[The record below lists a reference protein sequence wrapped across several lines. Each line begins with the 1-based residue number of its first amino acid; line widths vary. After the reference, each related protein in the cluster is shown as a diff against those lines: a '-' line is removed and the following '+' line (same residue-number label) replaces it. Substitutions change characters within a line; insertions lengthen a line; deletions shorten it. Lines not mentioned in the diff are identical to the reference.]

1 MKREKQA
8 YKSIGNELL
17 LFTISIFP
25 TVGDLYSFY
34 GLYFI
39 DTQEPSPYTTTIK
52 NGMRCFMAE
61 KTVIQ
66 LGKVGK
72 SFTLQDQFGQD
83 FVLSKMKGRRV
94 LLSFHP
100 LAWTPVCTLQMQSL
114 EKNKK
119 VFDKFNTI
127 AAGLSVDSVP
137 CKAAWAKAIK
147 IKQTR
152 LLSDFW
158 PHGNVAK
165 SLGLFREQNGFSQR
179 ANVILDESGKVCFVK
194 VYPIAEL
201 PDIEEIIAFLKNA

>member
-1 MKREKQA
+1 
-8 YKSIGNELL
+8 
-17 LFTISIFP
+17 
-25 TVGDLYSFY
+25 
-34 GLYFI
+34 
-39 DTQEPSPYTTTIK
+39 
-52 NGMRCFMAE
+52 MAE

-66 LGKVGK
+66 LGKLVK
-72 SFTLQDQFGQD
+72 DFTLQDQFSQD

-100 LAWTPVCTLQMQSL
+100 LAWTPVCTRQMQSL

-127 AAGLSVDSVP
+127 ATGLSVDSVP

-194 VYPIAEL
+194 VYPISEL
-201 PDIEEIIAFLKNA
+201 PDINEIIAFLKNA

>member
-1 MKREKQA
+1 MADK
-8 YKSIGNELL
+8 
-17 LFTISIFP
+17 TI
-25 TVGDLYSFY
+25 
-34 GLYFI
+34 
-39 DTQEPSPYTTTIK
+39 
-52 NGMRCFMAE
+52 
-61 KTVIQ
+61 IQ
-66 LGKVGK
+66 LGKMVK
-72 SFTLQDQFGQD
+72 SFTLQDQFGQE
-83 FVLSKMKGRRV
+83 FILSKMKGRRV
-94 LLSFHP
+94 VLSFHP

-119 VFDKFNTI
+119 IFDKVNTI

-152 LLSDFW
+152 LLCDFW

-194 VYPIAEL
+194 VYPISEL
-201 PDIEEIIAFLKNA
+201 PDINEIINFLKNT